1 MEGGENDFFLDRF
14 FLVSYQIKLIKLGK
28 AKKKVHADACKIQIF
43 KDDVFFSN
51 PTKPNSRF
59 IVTHTHKT
67 HVNVT
72 IALISKVKEKD
83 KVKESNIIV
92 ND

>member
-28 AKKKVHADACKIQIF
+28 AKKKVHADACKIRIF
-43 KDDVFFSN
+43 KDDVFFFEAKK
-51 PTKPNSRF
+51 TKF
-59 IVTHTHKT
+59 KIHCDTHKT

-72 IALISKVKEKD
+72 INALMSKVREKD